1 MKLPLP
7 SRIPI
12 IYLILIVLI
21 TVGVVPLY
29 IYATKVLDL
38 NRDKMERNEKLL
50 QNMVTTSLAEAIA
63 QREVDVRDALT
74 SLTSAVEL
82 ASGGDLRGA
91 RVKSPAIRSLLPEY
105 ISNPDSIVPYARL
118 VNAQNNFLSVG
129 TIEPDA
135 FLEKELTRGLGA
147 AHDLREYNGEALSVG
162 SGKQ

>member
-63 QREVDVRDALT
+63 QREMDIRDALT
-74 SLTSAVEL
+74 SLTSAVEM
-82 ASGGDLRGA
+82 ASGEDLRINW
-91 RVKSPAIRSLLPEY
+91 RLQH
-105 ISNPDSIVPYARL
+105 IVDL
-118 VNAQNNFLSVG
+118 N
-129 TIEPDA
+129 PDA
-135 FLEKELTRGLGA
+135 FQSA
-147 AHDLREYNGEALSVG
+147 MALVS
-162 SGKQ
+162 